1 MSVLLIAIRY
11 VETVRSQIFDQ
22 ARSGSNQYREET
34 VTDRIIVANKSTR
47 IIEQVL
53 ETPGCTKVANNINDN
68 HADIPSSVERR
79 THFADEEGIVF
90 ADEALHSPLPLPPLP
105 LPPLPL
111 LPSPLL
117 CPRRTFLAS
126 LILATKFI
134 HDKSYSNRAW
144 STVCKLPSREVSR
157 CERALG
163 NALQW
168 RLVRTV
174 DDLRKLPIRVL
185 QAA

>member
-22 ARSGSNQYREET
+22 ARSGSNQYKEGT
-34 VTDRIIVANKSTR
+34 VADRIIAANESTS
-47 IIEQVL
+47 IIEHVL
-53 ETPGCTKVANNINDN
+53 DTGGSTKITNNMNGS
-68 HADIPSSVERR
+68 HADVPSSIETI
-79 THFADEEGIVF
+79 THFTDEESIIF
-90 ADEALHSPLPLPPLP
+90 SDEALRSPLPLT
-105 LPPLPL
+105 PLPL

-144 STVCKLPSREVSR
+144 AAVLALVGRQRVRIADSGLYSVVSANSEASNYPST
-157 CERALG
+157 RAKF
-163 NALQW
+163 QKTEW
-168 RLVRTV
+168 YS
-174 DDLRKLPIRVL
+174 
-185 QAA
+185 